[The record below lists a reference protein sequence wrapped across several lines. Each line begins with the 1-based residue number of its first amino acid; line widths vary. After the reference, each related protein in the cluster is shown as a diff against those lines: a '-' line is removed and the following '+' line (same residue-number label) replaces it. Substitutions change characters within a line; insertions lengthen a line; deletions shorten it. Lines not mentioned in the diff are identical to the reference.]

1 MENSNFSTWI
11 TSLYVSLPSS
21 VVFAYKTAHFGPE
34 FEVSMGPSPHLLCLH
49 AILRVLAQNYMS
61 LWVPDLT
68 CPFVQSKRRDL
79 HQNIKSI
86 LVPALICGFERQV
99 MSGTHRDLFFW
110 SISRCCASKNH
121 TWGLGPMD
129 TSISA
134 ANHTVLNAQSK
145 RCGLGSTETINS
157 VANLSVLHAQNDR
170 WSLGPIETCNS
181 DPEDAVLPGKTSDEG
196 WDPLRLA
203 ILVLKALFCM
213 HTRTGEVWDPERLL
227 ILIIMTLLWMQKN
240 SRWGLGPI
248 ETCNSG
254 AKEAVL
260 NAQKT

>member
-121 TWGLGPMD
+121 TWGLGPME
-129 TSISA
+129 TSISDA
-134 ANHTVLNAQSK
+134 
-145 RCGLGSTETINS
+145 RY
-157 VANLSVLHAQNDR
+157 
-170 WSLGPIETCNS
+170 
-181 DPEDAVLPGKTSDEG
+181 AVLQE
-196 WDPLRLA
+196 
-203 ILVLKALFCM
+203 
-213 HTRTGEVWDPERLL
+213 E
-227 ILIIMTLLWMQKN
+227 N
-240 SRWGLGPI
+240 NRWGLGPTGTCYSGPEVAVLHAKTTGGVYSPA
-248 ETCNSG
+248 ETCNSSP
-254 AKEAVL
+254 KVAVL
-260 NAQKT
+260 HPKTTHEGWDP